1 MPKDINDKKEK
12 KENKH
17 FFKDFKAELKRVIWP
32 TPKQLVNNTVAVI
45 TIVLITAV
53 IVFALDFVFKTV
65 DDYGINKLK
74 EVVGTKNE
82 QSNTTT
88 SNEEANNT
96 TNNITNEAGNNTTN
110 NETSN
115 TTNTTKNETS
125 NTTNT
130 TNTNATA
137 NNTKN

>member
-1 MPKDINDKKEK
+1 MPKDVNDKKEK

-74 EVVGTKNE
+74 EVVGTRNE
-82 QSNTTT
+82 ESNTTT
-88 SNEEANNT
+88 SNEENNDTTNNNANEANNT
-96 TNNITNEAGNNTTN
+96 TTNNEVNNSTTNNQANNSTNNTT
-110 NETSN
+110 T
-115 TTNTTKNETS
+115 
-125 NTTNT
+125 
-130 TNTNATA
+130 

>member
-1 MPKDINDKKEK
+1 MPKEVTSKEKKEK
-12 KENKH
+12 KH
-17 FFKDFKAELKRVIWP
+17 FFRDFKAELKRVIWP

-74 EVVGTKNE
+74 EVVGTRNE
-82 QSNTTT
+82 ESNTTT

-96 TNNITNEAGNNTTN
+96 NNNTANEAENNTTTN
-110 NETSN
+110 NETNN
-115 TTNTTKNETS
+115 TTN

-130 TNTNATA
+130 TNTTA

>member
-1 MPKDINDKKEK
+1 MPKDVTKKEIKEK
-12 KENKH
+12 KEKKH

-74 EVVGTKNE
+74 EVVGTRNE
-82 QSNTTT
+82 ESNTTT
-88 SNEEANNT
+88 SNEENNDTTNNNANEANNT
-96 TNNITNEAGNNTTN
+96 TTNNEVNNRTTNNQANNSTNNTT
-110 NETSN
+110 T
-115 TTNTTKNETS
+115 
-125 NTTNT
+125 
-130 TNTNATA
+130 